1 MTKSQLK
8 TKIKEIIAN
17 LSEEELEEINSTGSV
32 GGEYMTPMAFNPKK
46 KKKIKEEFDPSY
58 GVSAGEI
65 PAGEYLNTNWDS
77 LTDKDKIKNLED
89 YAADFDDDL
98 QHNFDPDDESDEA
111 NYRRKERDKA
121 WNMAQNIKANSAAKK
136 LAKKGGIGSSIG
148 YRTSGKGGMYPTMF
162 DSYNPQKQKIKEEL
176 EPKDVQQV
184 RKIVKEIINNMFR
197 DIWLKRN
204 SWNRI

>member
-1 MTKSQLK
+1 MTRSQLK
-8 TKIKEIIAN
+8 NKIKEIIAD
-17 LSEEELEEINSTGSV
+17 LSEKDL
-32 GGEYMTPMAFNPKK
+32 
-46 KKKIKEEFDPSY
+46 EEFDPSY
-58 GVSAGEI
+58 GVGAGEI
-65 PAGEYLNTNWDS
+65 SAGEYLNTNWDS

-121 WNMAQNIKANSAAKK
+121 WNMAQNIKC
-136 LAKKGGIGSSIG
+136 GIGSSIG

-162 DSYNPQKQKIKEEL
+162 DSYNPQKQKIKEAL
-176 EPKDVQQV
+176 EPQDVQQV